1 MLLGS
6 PNLQRLGGAFL
17 LSVFSLQL
25 AIAEEEKKAKTGTLA
40 PLWVEP
46 KDIASR
52 DLFNG
57 VGGKE
62 KAPQRGAS
70 YAYVS
75 SDTSG
80 HSKGYHVV
88 GPDGRKWRI
97 KIGDEAQ
104 SEIVVSRLLWAIG
117 YYQPALYY
125 VDDWKMTGHDGGETK
140 PGRFRLTSDHATEGE
155 WSYAKNPFLGTREL
169 HGLIVA
175 NLLVNNW
182 DLAPSNNR
190 IYRVKTKHEATLHYV
205 AQDIGGALGATGLP
219 IGTRNKID
227 DFEGQQFV
235 QGVKDG
241 HVKFDY
247 HGRHRGLLSDITPGD
262 VAWVCGLLGQLT
274 DNQLHDAFRAAAYEP
289 DVAERYI
296 RKIKEKVAQG
306 IALKAPAEAAR

>member
-1 MLLGS
+1 MLHGPTILR
-6 PNLQRLGGAFL
+6 RLGGVLL
-17 LSVFSLQL
+17 LSTCARLP
-25 AIAEEEKKAKTGTLA
+25 AIAKEEEAAKSGTLA

-57 VGGKE
+57 AGGTE

-97 KIGDEAQ
+97 KIGNEAQ
-104 SEIVVSRLLWAIG
+104 SEVVVSRLLWAIG

-125 VDDWKMTGHDGGETK
+125 VDDWTLTGHDGGEKK
-140 PGRFRLTSDHATEGE
+140 PGRFRLTSDHSTEGE
-155 WSYAKNPFLGTREL
+155 WSYAKNPFVRTREL
-169 HGLIVA
+169 HGLIAA

-190 IYRVKTKHEATLHYV
+190 IYRVKTKRGATLHYV
-205 AQDIGGALGATGLP
+205 AQDIGGSLGATGLP
-219 IGTRNKID
+219 IGTRNKIE
-227 DFEGQQFV
+227 DFEG
-235 QGVKDG
+235 
-241 HVKFDY
+241 
-247 HGRHRGLLSDITPGD
+247 
-262 VAWVCGLLGQLT
+262 
-274 DNQLHDAFRAAAYEP
+274 
-289 DVAERYI
+289 
-296 RKIKEKVAQG
+296 
-306 IALKAPAEAAR
+306 